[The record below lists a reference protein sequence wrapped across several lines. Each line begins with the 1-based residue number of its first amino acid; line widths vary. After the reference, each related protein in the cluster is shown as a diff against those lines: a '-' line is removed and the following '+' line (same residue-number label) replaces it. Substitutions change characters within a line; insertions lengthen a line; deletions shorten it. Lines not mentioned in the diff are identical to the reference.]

1 MAKNAIQRT
10 FAPWV
15 AQAPQAPANLEVTLR
30 PEDVIASVWNG
41 LQRVA
46 ASLNSMPREVRSL
59 PDDSLK
65 RVLKERGLGRTVAIG
80 LEIPFAGLTVKE
92 RNDYVFHPNRFNTR
106 RLRNYIRLEITP
118 TVDFLNAVM
127 LGSHLPEG
135 VEPTTENMKSCL
147 SVWIARYT
155 FHTLAHQHQEI
166 TAGNRQDHA
175 GPSRLHADFEA
186 DLESLIHLVHAFG
199 LEPSASNSPPSS
211 DVVTLMKQLDCCSAF
226 AVRQNLRGPA
236 TPKEV
241 GDRKARSIAG
251 RISMKLVLNN
261 VVPLSVI
268 VGGTTASTVPV
279 IVNNCFHHVVS
290 GHAAGDR
297 DDIANVI
304 LYEYRNHLTGCN
316 RCRTLATAHVQ
327 AVIDSLGNI

>member
-1 MAKNAIQRT
+1 MKVVVGDGSERDPENLCPLGSPGAAG
-10 FAPWV
+10 
-15 AQAPQAPANLEVTLR
+15 PANLAVTLR

-59 PDDSLK
+59 HDDALK
-65 RVLKERGLGRTVAIG
+65 RALKERGLGRTVAVG

-118 TVDFLNAVM
+118 TADFLNAVM
-127 LGSHLPEG
+127 LGSHVPEG
-135 VEPTTENMKSCL
+135 VEPSTENMKSCL

-175 GPSRLHADFEA
+175 GSSRLHADFEA

-199 LEPSASNSPPSS
+199 FEPSASNSPPSP
-211 DVVTLMKQLDCCSAF
+211 DVVTLIKQLGCCSAF
-226 AVRQNLRGPA
+226 AVRQSLRGPA

-241 GDRKARSIAG
+241 GDRKARSIA
-251 RISMKLVLNN
+251 
-261 VVPLSVI
+261 
-268 VGGTTASTVPV
+268 
-279 IVNNCFHHVVS
+279 
-290 GHAAGDR
+290 
-297 DDIANVI
+297 
-304 LYEYRNHLTGCN
+304 Y
-316 RCRTLATAHVQ
+316 
-327 AVIDSLGNI
+327 